1 VGLFQ
6 WFSEKHKLSEVRT
19 ELDALK
25 RSFAQIQQEWDATV
39 DRVTK
44 TLRRIRRAE
53 QAADAAVQDAAVQD
67 GADGEAK
74 LPLTTIAASGDRK
87 ARILKQLA
95 EKGR

>member
-1 VGLFQ
+1 MGLFQ

-53 QAADAAVQDAAVQD
+53 QAADAAVQED

-87 ARILKQLA
+87 ARILQQLA
-95 EKGR
+95 QKGR